1 MSGDCY
7 YDVCSEDTDV
17 EKEGEKATHKQE
29 RDKVPH
35 SSNNINNI
43 KNNIT
48 YQIPRLM
55 LYHIGLK

>member
-1 MSGDCY
+1 MSGGCY

-29 RDKVPH
+29 GDKVPH

-43 KNNIT
+43 KNI
-48 YQIPRLM
+48 
-55 LYHIGLK
+55 